1 MPQRNN
7 DEIVRRHAQLRQT
20 LIDKHAKIA
29 AEKIK
34 IKIKI
39 KNLSVGQVA
48 RDHR

>member
-29 AEKIK
+29 AEKIL
-34 IKIKI
+34 KI

>member
-20 LIDKHAKIA
+20 VIDKHAKIA
-29 AEKIK
+29 AEK